1 MGGRDNSF
9 SVPPQS
15 PLQIL
20 KKRFGQ
26 YFIFENYFYYQNVRN
41 VFEAVQKRTGGV
53 CSV

>member
-20 KKRFGQ
+20 KNGSDSILFLKIT
-26 YFIFENYFYYQNVRN
+26 FII
-41 VFEAVQKRTGGV
+41 KM
-53 CSV
+53 